1 MLSLLQRP
9 YVFSFAIA
17 VITAVL
23 VWLYNKAIK
32 KESER
37 VNSSF
42 FITLVAGLVVAAG
55 LTHLQG
61 LAGPVDMV
69 VSEPFDAVVAGVGAA
84 GVGGV

>member
-9 YVFSFAIA
+9 YVFSFSIA
-17 VITAVL
+17 VLTAVL

-32 KESER
+32 KETER

-55 LTHLQG
+55 LTHVQG
-61 LAGPVDMV
+61 MAGATADVV
-69 VSEPFDAVVAGVGAA
+69 VSEPFDAVVGGGIAGV
-84 GVGGV
+84 V